1 MSKNARF
8 YKLFGTSL
16 APSPSRT
23 SRWTSRWTSLYA
35 GIGRH
40 QWTSRW
46 TSRWTSQWTSQKML
60 KNDRFY
66 KLFGTPR
73 IKEEI
78 GSRRYSPPESTI
90 ANGKCQKT
98 TGFIS
103 LLEHRKIVANQK
115 CQKTTGFTSFLEHR
129 QSKMSK
135 NDRFYKLFGTLQIKN
150 VKKRHVLFPKQALA
164 RGVLT
169 WFV

>member
-1 MSKNARF
+1 M
-8 YKLFGTSL
+8 
-16 APSPSRT
+16 RT
-23 SRWTSRWTSLYA
+23 CLYAGIDRHRQWTGQWTSLYA

-40 QWTSRW
+40 RQWTG
-46 TSRWTSQWTSQKML
+46 QWTSQKML

-78 GSRRYSPPESTI
+78 GSQRYSLPESTI
-90 ANGKCQKT
+90 ANRKCQKT
-98 TGFIS
+98 ICFIS

-115 CQKTTGFTSFLEHR
+115 CQKTTGFRSFLEHR

-135 NDRFYKLFGTLQIKN
+135 NDRFYKLFGTLQTKN
-150 VKKRHVLFPKQALA
+150 AKKRWVLSAFWNIAGTITISIEWSPPINTVKNH
-164 RGVLT
+164 
-169 WFV
+169 